1 MTCLNNWNIFGI
13 RRNNYV
19 LEPIG
24 FSFRSEAPVPMHRI
38 GMLTS
43 HCYSR
48 FKKNLIPPFDPTSV
62 RFIQA
67 CKFTNIGVVERDL
80 YS

>member
-1 MTCLNNWNIFGI
+1 MTCLNNWNEFGI

-19 LEPIG
+19 LEPVW
-24 FSFRSEAPVPMHRI
+24 FSFSKGIPVDMHRI
-38 GMLTS
+38 GMLTT

-48 FKKNLIPPFDPTSV
+48 FRNRIPPTFDPTHV
-62 RFIQA
+62 KYIQG